1 MVVQEGGADERT
13 VEEEDARATFRPL
26 IIFAAMCLSFAH
38 GANDTANAT
47 GAFTAVWLVF
57 DDGLNACGLKDS
69 PVWIMVVAGGC
80 VFLGMVLLGSRVMT
94 TIGKNIA
101 AIDMHSGFCMS
112 FGSTMAVVV
121 CTVLQ
126 MPVSTTH
133 CQVGAVVFV
142 GAVQNGIK
150 SVNWSMFGPIGLT
163 WVTTIPAAA
172 LMSALFTAL
181 FGLTV
186 GWPCHSS
193 CVAAKATA

>member
-101 AIDMHSGFCMS
+101 AIDLHSGFCMS
-112 FGSTMAVVV
+112 FGSTMAVEV
-121 CTVLQ
+121 CT
-126 MPVSTTH
+126 
-133 CQVGAVVFV
+133 VVFV
-142 GAVQNGIK
+142 GAVQHGIA
-150 SVNWSMFGPIGLT
+150 SVSWSMFGRIGLT

-193 CVAAKATA
+193 CVAAKTA